1 MSHSQPNF
9 YTDPIEEV
17 KVCTQLKYTGKL
29 EIKSQ
34 NKQKWS
40 FYYRFGRIIWATGGT
55 HPHRRWRRL
64 MTKYCPQINLD
75 KIKLTAEQVAFEY
88 WDYKLL
94 INIYKKEE
102 VEPRQ
107 VDAIAKNMVAEL
119 LFEVVQQANF
129 SFIRCDRKPKV
140 VLNVPINFISTKV
153 FLTRMEREWKGWS
166 DAGLASYSPNLSPVL
181 REQELFKKE
190 INPELYANLAPLL
203 NGQNTLRDLAL
214 KLNSDVLK
222 IASSL
227 TPFVVKE
234 LVDFNQISDLPLP
247 SEAKNKEKKKISNS
261 VSSHKAK
268 QPLIACIDDSL
279 QICKTMEK
287 IITSNDMNFLQIQDT
302 IQALPMLIQHKP
314 DIIFLDLMMPVVNG
328 YEVCSQI
335 RRISEFAKTPVIILT
350 GSDGLFDRI
359 RAKVVGSTDFMTKP
373 IVTDKV
379 MAVIHKYLPKS
390 AVKSSSTKKIQKL

>member
-1 MSHSQPNF
+1 
-9 YTDPIEEV
+9 
-17 KVCTQLKYTGKL
+17 
-29 EIKSQ
+29 
-34 NKQKWS
+34 
-40 FYYRFGRIIWATGGT
+40 
-55 HPHRRWRRL
+55 
-64 MTKYCPQINLD
+64 
-75 KIKLTAEQVAFEY
+75 
-88 WDYKLL
+88 
-94 INIYKKEE
+94 
-102 VEPRQ
+102 
-107 VDAIAKNMVAEL
+107 
-119 LFEVVQQANF
+119 
-129 SFIRCDRKPKV
+129 
-140 VLNVPINFISTKV
+140 
-153 FLTRMEREWKGWS
+153 
-166 DAGLASYSPNLSPVL
+166 
-181 REQELFKKE
+181 KKE

-234 LVDFNQISDLPLP
+234 LIEFNQISDLPLP
-247 SEAKNKEKKKISNS
+247 SEAKNKEKKKISNP

-390 AVKSSSTKKIQKL
+390 AVKSSSIKKIQKL